1 MDYAKLTAQARQA
14 TEELLEAAHLET
26 GDIFV
31 VGCSSSEIMGGHIGK
46 DSSME
51 AAAAVLAGVLPPLQ
65 EQGVYLAAQCCEHL
79 NRAIVI
85 ERTVARANGYQIVA
99 AIPQPHAGGSWA
111 TNCWRTFNDPV
122 LVEEVKAAAGM
133 DIGGTLIG
141 MHLRRVAVPV
151 RLSMN
156 RIGQAILLCARTRPP
171 FIGGSR
177 GVYSQEAGRCS
188 QQHKKRRWHG
198 AAQRSRRRRRPPP
211 GPPADGSN
219 AAWPN
224 WSYFARL
231 SGSDSTS

>member
-1 MDYAKLTAQARQA
+1 MIELSELTAQARRA

-31 VGCSSSEIMGGHIGK
+31 VGCSSSEIRGGRIGH

-51 AAAAVLAGVLPPLQ
+51 VAAAVLAGVLPPLQ

-79 NRAIVI
+79 NRSIVI
-85 ERTVARANGYQIVA
+85 EREVAKQYGCQIVA

-111 TNCWRTFNDPV
+111 TNCWRTFKDPV
-122 LVEEVKAAAGM
+122 LVEEVKAAVGM

-151 RLSMN
+151 RLSMDH
-156 RIGQAILLCARTRPP
+156 IGEAILLCARTRPP

-177 GVYSQEAGRCS
+177 AVYSDTEVR
-188 QQHKKRRWHG
+188 
-198 AAQRSRRRRRPPP
+198 
-211 GPPADGSN
+211 
-219 AAWPN
+219 
-224 WSYFARL
+224 
-231 SGSDSTS
+231 

>member
-1 MDYAKLTAQARQA
+1 MELSELTTQARKA

-26 GDIFV
+26 GDVFV
-31 VGCSSSEIMGGHIGK
+31 VGCSSSEIRGGRIGH

-51 AAAAVLAGVLPPLQ
+51 VAAAVLAGVLPPLQ

-79 NRAIVI
+79 NRSIVI
-85 ERTVARANGYQIVA
+85 EREVAKQYGCQIVA

-111 TNCWRTFNDPV
+111 TNCWRTFKDPV

-151 RLSMN
+151 RLSMDH
-156 RIGQAILLCARTRPP
+156 IGEAILLCARTRPP

-177 GVYSQEAGRCS
+177 AVYSDTEVR
-188 QQHKKRRWHG
+188 
-198 AAQRSRRRRRPPP
+198 
-211 GPPADGSN
+211 
-219 AAWPN
+219 
-224 WSYFARL
+224 
-231 SGSDSTS
+231 

>member
-1 MDYAKLTAQARQA
+1 MDYTQLTAQARQA

-31 VGCSSSEIMGGHIGK
+31 VGCSSSEIMGGHIGH

-79 NRAIVI
+79 NRAIVL
-85 ERTVARANGYQIVA
+85 EREAAKAYGCQIVA

-111 TNCWRTFNDPV
+111 TSCWRAFKEPV
-122 LVEEVKAAAGM
+122 LVEEVRAAAGM

-151 RLSMN
+151 RLSLDH
-156 RIGQAILLCARTRPP
+156 IGQAILLCARTRPKL
-171 FIGGSR
+171 IGGER
-177 GVYSQEAGRCS
+177 
-188 QQHKKRRWHG
+188 
-198 AAQRSRRRRRPPP
+198 
-211 GPPADGSN
+211 
-219 AAWPN
+219 
-224 WSYFARL
+224 ARYTEE
-231 SGSDSTS
+231 D

>member
-1 MDYAKLTAQARQA
+1 MELSELTAQARQA

-31 VGCSSSEIMGGHIGK
+31 VGCSSSEIRGGRIGH

-51 AAAAVLAGVLPPLQ
+51 VAAAVLAGVLPPLQ
-65 EQGVYLAAQCCEHL
+65 EQGVHLAAQCCEHL

-85 ERTVARANGYQIVA
+85 EREVAKEHGYQIVA

-111 TNCWRTFNDPV
+111 TNCWRTFKDPV

-151 RLSMN
+151 RLSLN
-156 RIGQAILLCARTRPP
+156 HIGEAILLCARTRPP

-177 GVYSQEAGRCS
+177 AVYSDTEVR
-188 QQHKKRRWHG
+188 
-198 AAQRSRRRRRPPP
+198 
-211 GPPADGSN
+211 
-219 AAWPN
+219 
-224 WSYFARL
+224 
-231 SGSDSTS
+231 